1 MEFIVIFA
9 YFALIIGIGYYFSR
23 DVHDIDDFAVAG
35 RKIVW
40 PVLLASSATSMI
52 GGGASVGT
60 VAKAIESGAGYGI
73 CASAWYLSLVYTGIY
88 IAPKLRGLNLTTYGE
103 KFTTVG
109 DLFAHKYGE
118 FSRKWIGLVSFVFC
132 IGIVAAQ
139 IVAIG
144 GVLEAITNIPFVY
157 CAIIGTV
164 VVMIYSTL
172 GGMASIMKVDVF
184 QFLLLVFVFTG
195 LAIYGLIEVGGYG
208 ALLEQ
213 VPQKFIG
220 WTGALSTGKIIS
232 LFIAFFLGELLAPY
246 FVQRMYAAKDE
257 SAAKYGIT
265 GAGLFMTA
273 FLPITMITL
282 GFIAIVT
289 IPDIPADRTA
299 LVTLAKHMLPAPV
312 VGLVVA
318 AILACI
324 MSSCSAILSSCSV
337 IATKDFYERM
347 SHNSDKRS
355 LLKVGRISN
364 IVIALISL
372 VFAMFVPDVIDA
384 LLYAYAVWAPAAVIP
399 IIYALSNSYSPLK
412 AKGVIV
418 SSILGSIASLGW
430 TLSGQPYGLD
440 AGVLGFLVALIVF
453 IFHPK
458 VEPAGSFKPLCLES
472 EG

>member
-1 MEFIVIFA
+1 MEFIVILS
-9 YFALIIGIGYYFSR
+9 YFAVLISLGYYFSR
-23 DVHDIDDFAVAG
+23 DVNDIDDFAVAG

-73 CASAWYLSLVYTGIY
+73 CASAWYLGLVYTGIC
-88 IAPKLRGLNLTTYGE
+88 IAPKLRGL

-118 FSRKWIGLVSFVFC
+118 FSRKWIGIVSFVFC

-144 GVLEAITNIPFVY
+144 GVLEAITDIPFMY
-157 CAIIGTV
+157 CAIIGTA
-164 VVMIYSTL
+164 VVMVYSTL

-184 QFLLLVFVFTG
+184 QFLLLVFVFLG
-195 LAIYGLIEVGGYG
+195 IAIYGLVQVGGYG
-208 ALLEQ
+208 SLLEQ
-213 VPQKFIG
+213 VPEKFIG
-220 WTGALSTGKIIS
+220 WTGELGTGKTIS

-257 SAAKYGIT
+257 NSAKYGIT

-282 GFIAIVT
+282 GFIAMVVL
-289 IPDIPADRTA
+289 PGIPADRTA
-299 LVTLAKHMLPAPV
+299 LVSLAKHMLPAPV

-347 SHNSDKRS
+347 SDNVDKS
-355 LLKVGRISN
+355 KLLRVGRISN
-364 IVIALISL
+364 VVIAIISL
-372 VFAMFVPDVIDA
+372 VFAMYVPNVIDA

-399 IIYALSNSYSPLK
+399 IIYAVSDSYSPMR

-418 SSILGSIASLGW
+418 SSIVGSIASLTW
-430 TLSGQPYGLD
+430 TLTGQPYGLD
-440 AGVLGFLVALIVF
+440 AGVLGFVVALIVF
-453 IFHPK
+453 VGFPK
-458 VEPAGSFKPLCLES
+458 TEPAGSFKPLCLES
-472 EG
+472 EV

>member
-1 MEFIVIFA
+1 MEFIVILG
-9 YFALIIGIGYYFSR
+9 YFTVIIGIGYYYSR
-23 DVHDIDDFAVAG
+23 DVNDIDDFAIAG

-60 VAKAIESGAGYGI
+60 VAKAIESGAGYAI
-73 CASAWYLSLVYTGIY
+73 CASAWYLGLVYTGIY
-88 IAPKLRGLNLTTYGE
+88 IAPKLRGL

-184 QFLLLVFVFTG
+184 QFLLLVFVFLG
-195 LAIYGLIEVGGYG
+195 IAIYGLYEVGGYA

-213 VPQKFIG
+213 VPAKFIG
-220 WTGALSTGKIIS
+220 WTGALGTGKTIS

-246 FVQRMYAAKDE
+246 FVQRMYSAKDE
-257 SAAKYGIT
+257 SSAKYGIT

-282 GFIAIVT
+282 GFIAMVK
-289 IPDIPADRTA
+289 IPGITADRTA
-299 LVTLAKHMLPAPV
+299 LVTLAQHMLPAPV

-347 SHNSDKRS
+347 SNNVDKQG
-355 LLKVGRISN
+355 LLRVGRISN
-364 IVIALISL
+364 IIIAIISL
-372 VFAMFVPDVIDA
+372 VFAMFVPNVIDA

-399 IIYALSNSYSPLK
+399 IIYAVSNRYSPQR

-418 SSILGSIASLGW
+418 ASILGSIASLTW
-430 TLSGQPYGLD
+430 TIGGQPYGLD
-440 AGVLGFLVALIVF
+440 AGVLGFLVTLVVF
-453 IFHPK
+453 IGFPK
-458 VEPAGSFKPLCLES
+458 TEPAGSFTPLCLES
-472 EG
+472 EA